1 MQLIAADIPSN
12 CDLVLMGDDHE
23 GSKLKH
29 QLGVE
34 KCLDFVM
41 AERYR
46 RLIHMGDAMEA
57 VQIDDKRYMENTQD
71 DAHPRNQEDAVKKQY
86 KRVSKRTVTR
96 LLGNHC
102 LKLWRHGNYVEKICA
117 EHGIPYGGYACN
129 ITFSDKHGLMFKGH
143 FRHGIR
149 GTLTSNA
156 KDDGQRIANLKASF
170 KMKMQDFAGDCVLMA
185 AGCTH
190 RLLVIPPVKKLYI
203 TDDGLELKQH
213 YLKAGTNEDYIEP
226 DRRWFINTGTLRKG
240 LGIGFI
246 DYAELGG
253 YPPLPLGYAV
263 VEIRDRKIANVR
275 EVEV

>member
-117 EHGIPYGGYACN
+117 EHGIKTPSLHRQIQSLKQC
-129 ITFSDKHGLMFKGH
+129 H
-143 FRHGIR
+143 FRFCIMRNFFH
-149 GTLTSNA
+149 A
-156 KDDGQRIANLKASF
+156 
-170 KMKMQDFAGDCVLMA
+170 
-185 AGCTH
+185 
-190 RLLVIPPVKKLYI
+190 
-203 TDDGLELKQH
+203 
-213 YLKAGTNEDYIEP
+213 
-226 DRRWFINTGTLRKG
+226 FI
-240 LGIGFI
+240 F
-246 DYAELGG
+246 
-253 YPPLPLGYAV
+253 
-263 VEIRDRKIANVR
+263 
-275 EVEV
+275 